1 MQMKQDTEK
10 DIKNPKEEEPKQCQT
25 ETNASSPL
33 ANSSHSAFIKEKV
46 KIFIQTP
53 QWNLMTLTVIYPVPG
68 Y

>member
-1 MQMKQDTEK
+1 MKQDTEK

-53 QWNLMTLTVIYPVPG
+53 Q
-68 Y
+68 